1 MRTIEVKNVLDFV
14 DLRDECW
21 SGAIDTLNTVYNHD
35 KEEDLMWLIE
45 EEFCGEIPT
54 MTEVNDFLRFED
66 EYIFDRLGIDED
78 EEEDEGEE

>member
-1 MRTIEVKNVLDFV
+1 MRTIEVKTSWDFE
-14 DLRDECW
+14 DLRNNCW

-45 EEFCGEIPT
+45 EEFFGEIPT
-54 MTEVNDFLRFED
+54 MTQVNDFLWFED
-66 EYIFDRLGIDED
+66 EYIFDALGID